1 MPLTVA
7 NASITT
13 GRTIGG
19 EPRDLIHLPNLVQK
33 IQEKLTKGNF
43 TQFNL

>member
-7 NASITT
+7 NASIPP

-19 EPRDLIHLPNLVQK
+19 EPRDLIHHPKLVQNLVRAYK
-33 IQEKLTKGNF
+33 RKLHSF
-43 TQFNL
+43 